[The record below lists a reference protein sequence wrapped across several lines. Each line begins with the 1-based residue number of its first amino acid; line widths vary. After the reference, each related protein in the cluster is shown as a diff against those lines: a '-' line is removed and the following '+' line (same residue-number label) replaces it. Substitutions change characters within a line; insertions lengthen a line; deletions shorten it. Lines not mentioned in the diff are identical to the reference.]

1 MMKKYSN
8 GGMPSM
14 EESRKSGDRA
24 EKMNRDEMLRMGVGP
39 KPKKKPMP
47 ATRSTLPS
55 LSETM
60 KSVRRLPKEPTPKQ
74 MRDME
79 ESSKVRK
86 YAKGGSVSKRAD
98 GIAKKGKTKGKMV

>member
-1 MMKKYSN
+1 MKKYSN
-8 GGMPSM
+8 GGMPSI

-24 EKMNRDEMLRMGVGP
+24 EKMNRDEMLRMDVGP
-39 KPKKKPMP
+39 KPKKKPVP

-79 ESSKVRK
+79 ESSKARK
-86 YAKGGSVSKRAD
+86 YAKGGSVAKRAD
-98 GIAKKGKTKGKMV
+98 GIAKKGKTKGKKV